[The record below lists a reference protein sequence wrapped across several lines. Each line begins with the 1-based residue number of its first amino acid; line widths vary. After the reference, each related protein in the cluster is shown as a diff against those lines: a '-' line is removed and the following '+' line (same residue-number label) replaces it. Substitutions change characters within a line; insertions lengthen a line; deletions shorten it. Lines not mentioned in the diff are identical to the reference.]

1 MSRERADIGC
11 GQLLLALL
19 LAGAVHLGVAGLW
32 LLPSATAGARGAG
45 EGGVEV
51 GLGMLGSYV
60 DSAERVAS
68 ESEPAAEQSAPA
80 STEAPVETETPVD
93 TETHAA
99 RPVAAPP
106 LQRELSQAPP
116 PVQPDLP
123 APFPVSEAAP
133 DTAPKAIPEAAL
145 LSAAAAGAL
154 PPESVNEPANESVK
168 EPVNEAPKPDE
179 LLPASPAEP
188 QAALTAAASPTAPAK
203 AAATPPASAALRK
216 GSGTARSVSSGGR
229 AGSVQDYFTE
239 LMAWLNQHKDYPGAV
254 KKKKQQGTVVIQ
266 FAIDRAGKV
275 LHSKV
280 KTSSGYPLLDQA
292 ALQML
297 AAAEPLPPLPRQ
309 FKREQLTLAIP
320 IEYAL
325 RTD

>member
-1 MSRERADIGC
+1 MSLERADIGC

-68 ESEPAAEQSAPA
+68 ESEPATEQSAPA

-154 PPESVNEPANESVK
+154 PPESVNESVK
-168 EPVNEAPKPDE
+168 EPVNEAPRPNE

-188 QAALTAAASPTAPAK
+188 QALLAAAASPTGPAN
-203 AAATPPASAALRK
+203 AAAPQPASAALRK